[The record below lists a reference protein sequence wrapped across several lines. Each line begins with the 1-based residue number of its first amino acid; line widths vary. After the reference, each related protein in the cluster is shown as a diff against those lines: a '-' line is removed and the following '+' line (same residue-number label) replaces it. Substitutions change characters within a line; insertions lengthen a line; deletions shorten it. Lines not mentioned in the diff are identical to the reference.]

1 MADFID
7 EVKAAQDWTLKSIPD
22 KSHAKLCEAFTLL
35 SPKFDVPFENKVAF
49 TLRLATDLLTARQ
62 FDKWARCTQP
72 FFNDTEPQD
81 SWSPGDASFALLP
94 WSTIPESALERHFE
108 KWSSSVI
115 GDPYVSL
122 VADAT
127 SSDEEA
133 MAGPLMAACRSWLG
147 MWSDAEDTV
156 PKLWAD
162 SSALDCVV
170 HTLRGLLGLC
180 DPTPFPCSCGI
191 ADINFVMPLDKKK
204 KGDPPGLAEMFDKLS
219 YSRSLWRWMN
229 KPEGVGTAPAREN
242 LWPSRKS
249 AYVMAVAGE
258 NQYGQHVNAAY
269 KSAQD
274 LSRALGIGNA
284 VDVGTLSIPDE
295 NKDINEQTAFLS
307 TYEKSIEVLGPQS
320 AAWRLPPSAA
330 AGRHPL

>member
-1 MADFID
+1 
-7 EVKAAQDWTLKSIPD
+7 
-22 KSHAKLCEAFTLL
+22 
-35 SPKFDVPFENKVAF
+35 
-49 TLRLATDLLTARQ
+49 
-62 FDKWARCTQP
+62 
-72 FFNDTEPQD
+72 
-81 SWSPGDASFALLP
+81 
-94 WSTIPESALERHFE
+94 
-108 KWSSSVI
+108 
-115 GDPYVSL
+115 
-122 VADAT
+122 
-127 SSDEEA
+127 

-170 HTLRGLLGLC
+170 HTLRGILGLC

-191 ADINFVMPLDKKK
+191 ADIHFAMPLEKKK

-284 VDVGTLSIPDE
+284 VDVGTLSILDE
-295 NKDINEQTAFLS
+295 PKDIDEQTAFLS
-307 TYEKSIEVLGPQS
+307 TYEQSIEVWVHSLRPGGCH
-320 AAWRLPPSAA
+320 RLQRQVVILCNGCVAA
-330 AGRHPL
+330 ASKMFASIPASQPACKLVQAVHGALKATGADIPMQPETLQAASDMLMAFKESGDKQALRRVHGGCP